1 MPDAPR
7 RLRRLSILMLGRWDG
22 FDPDETCNLCCIW
35 RPARAP
41 MNACWRCPPF
51 QHFIRTAS
59 LYRDREQGR
68 VLVREWAHRHGEDA
82 DELLRAARL

>member
-7 RLRRLSILMLGRWDG
+7 RPRRLSILMLGRWDG

-35 RPARAP
+35 RPGPRSDERLPALP
-41 MNACWRCPPF
+41 TF

-82 DELLRAARL
+82 DELLGAARL